1 MIRSSVRRNDPG
13 ELIPTERVALVAV
26 DLALGGTVTT
36 TFLAAQLGI
45 SRSGAWR
52 MLTKL
57 SRVLP
62 ITSDDDERWYW
73 LTRSQPGRGKLEAWD
88 DRAN

>member
-52 MLTKL
+52 MLTGL
-57 SRVLP
+57 SRVAYHIRRRRALVLV
-62 ITSDDDERWYW
+62 D
-73 LTRSQPGRGKLEAWD
+73 SQSTGPR
-88 DRAN
+88 